1 VVSGR
6 RSEIGDQ
13 ARGRGTQD
21 AGCIRRAA
29 KAYCAAFR
37 RFTEL
42 FPNFQVASFQLL
54 LCLLPIA
61 YCLLPLPAC
70 ADDATRAFLWEQ
82 ANTQAATAEKPDDFL
97 KAANTYNRLVADGVA
112 NGTLFANLGSTLVL
126 AGDGANAS
134 AAFARAERYLGAT
147 PETRQGLAAAM
158 ALKTG
163 RTQADLPWSRTAF
176 FWHFAF
182 PCPVRVLTALCG
194 WSLFWLGVFCRILF
208 KRRVEHSLASNLS
221 ETCMFTG
228 GLLAVVFAASAL
240 VTLAQERHDTATWGG
255 RTFLSSTPSEM
266 EDTP

>member
-1 VVSGR
+1 V
-6 RSEIGDQ
+6 
-13 ARGRGTQD
+13 
-21 AGCIRRAA
+21 
-29 KAYCAAFR
+29 
-37 RFTEL
+37 
-42 FPNFQVASFQLL
+42 
-54 LCLLPIA
+54 
-61 YCLLPLPAC
+61 
-70 ADDATRAFLWEQ
+70 
-82 ANTQAATAEKPDDFL
+82 
-97 KAANTYNRLVADGVA
+97 KAANTFNRLVADGVA
-112 NGTLFANLGSTLVL
+112 NGMLFANLGSTLVL
-126 AGDGANAS
+126 AGDGANAA

-208 KRRVEHSLASNLS
+208 KRRVVHSLAWSLS

-255 RTFLSSTPSEM
+255 RTFLSSTPAEM
-266 EDTP
+266 EDSP